1 MTDLINKINELKQD
15 RKIILKEIQEARI
28 NNNDDIFIKS
38 LKNKYHSISN
48 KINYNQDKEKIKE
61 QKKAQNKIYMTPEII
76 QKRREYAR
84 KYQKNIK
91 EIIEK
96 YKSSI
101 KEIN

>member
-61 QKKAQNKIYMTPEII
+61 QKKAQNIIYMTPERIE
-76 QKRREYAR
+76 KRREYAR
-84 KYQKNIK
+84 KYQNNIKDILDKYKNI
-91 EIIEK
+91 
-96 YKSSI
+96 I
-101 KEIN
+101 K

>member
-1 MTDLINKINELKQD
+1 MTDLINKINELKTEREQ
-15 RKIILKEIQEARI
+15 ILKELQEAKI
-28 NNNDDIFIKS
+28 NKNDELFIKS
-38 LKNKYHSISN
+38 LKNKYHCLSN
-48 KINYNQDKEKIKE
+48 KINYTRDRENIKE